1 MVDIVTDRTGESH
14 LPNVAFP
21 LLLLVCA
28 ALACGLTYALGPWP
42 LSPEYMAYVASI
54 P

>member
-1 MVDIVTDRTGESH
+1 MVDIATTRTRESR

-21 LLLLVCA
+21 LLLLACA
-28 ALACGLTYALGPWP
+28 ALACGVTYALGPRP
-42 LSPEYMAYVASI
+42 LSPEYMAYVAGI